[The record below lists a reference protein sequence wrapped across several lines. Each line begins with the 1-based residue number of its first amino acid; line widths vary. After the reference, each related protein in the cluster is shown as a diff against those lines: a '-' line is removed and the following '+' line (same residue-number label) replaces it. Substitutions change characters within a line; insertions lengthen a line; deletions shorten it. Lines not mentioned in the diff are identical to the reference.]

1 MRVWSS
7 TLRNAL
13 AHGGIAYL
21 DGNGRSSFDGSPVK
35 MYAFA
40 SWKYRPR
47 NGKQRPRVNLL
58 RIREED
64 YRDFLGRWVD
74 WLKEIG
80 YAVESRAA

>member
-1 MRVWSS
+1 
-7 TLRNAL
+7 
-13 AHGGIAYL
+13 
-21 DGNGRSSFDGSPVK
+21 